1 MLQPRVH
8 GHAAAESSTTD
19 DDPDGLKQVMI
30 VSRVFEHVVAERGT
44 EFGIS
49 YHFSSSIFLTSIIA
63 TRHKNQ
69 HGVAAYLWALAMVLA
84 AAEAAAAAAAEPEST
99 DSMEH
104 CRYESAEAWRRGERS
119 RALQSDK

>member
-1 MLQPRVH
+1 MPQDRRV
-8 GHAAAESSTTD
+8 
-19 DDPDGLKQVMI
+19 
-30 VSRVFEHVVAERGT
+30 RVC
-44 EFGIS
+44 
-49 YHFSSSIFLTSIIA
+49 

-69 HGVAAYLWALAMVLA
+69 HAAYLWALAMVLA

-119 RALQSDK
+119 RALQRNDHSI